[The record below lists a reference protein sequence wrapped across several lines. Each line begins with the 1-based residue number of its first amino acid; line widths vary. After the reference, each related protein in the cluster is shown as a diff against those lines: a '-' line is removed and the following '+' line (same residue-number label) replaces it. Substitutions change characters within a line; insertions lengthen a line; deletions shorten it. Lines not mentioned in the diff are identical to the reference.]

1 MKTCIRGGTI
11 VREDGVLQHVND
23 AVLDDM
29 ADIAAEE
36 GITSFKVYMTYDY
49 RLDDLALMKVLA
61 RAKQAGI
68 LIAAHCENH
77 GIVTHFREQFVK
89 EGRTQAKRRIHRR
102 AGRRAAFA
110 PGEEQPGV
118 RP

>member
-11 VREDGVLQHVND
+11 ERENGVLQHMND

-29 ADIAAEE
+29 A
-36 GITSFKVYMTYDY
+36 
-49 RLDDLALMKVLA
+49 RMKVLA

-102 AGRRAAFA
+102 AGRRAVFA